1 MNGLF
6 GNLQNLPRVEQL
18 GILTQSVLIRLVN
31 IESVVV
37 NGGGVGAF
45 TQLLG
50 GNGPERIARLDRVGV
65 GARLSAGRGEE
76 RAAIL
81 QRARRLRG
89 LRSQGDIGNLGGERQ
104 ESGGL
109 CRVGS
114 GENRI

>member
-6 GNLQNLPRVEQL
+6 GNLQNLPLVEQL

-65 GARLSAGRGEE
+65 GAPPQCGEE
-76 RAAIL
+76 KRKGYGPAVACRL
-81 QRARRLRG
+81 RRL
-89 LRSQGDIGNLGGERQ
+89 GEPGEYWEPQ
-104 ESGGL
+104 QK
-109 CRVGS
+109 GS
-114 GENRI
+114 GE